1 MHPVQRLRLVRL
13 DGEKTSDNL
22 VSEFRRGRRQGV
34 VSNQLS
40 VGYRHIFG
48 LEKFGALISRL
59 LTVGEPPVDN
69 LL

>member
-1 MHPVQRLRLVRL
+1 
-13 DGEKTSDNL
+13 
-22 VSEFRRGRRQGV
+22 V